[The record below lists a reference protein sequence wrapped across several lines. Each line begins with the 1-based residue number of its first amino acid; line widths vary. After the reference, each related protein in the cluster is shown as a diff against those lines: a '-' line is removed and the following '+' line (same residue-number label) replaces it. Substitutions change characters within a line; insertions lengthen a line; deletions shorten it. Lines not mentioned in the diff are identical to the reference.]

1 MSVKLPRCLLF
12 DMDGTLLDSLPGIAY
27 SVQAAFDAAGLPDL
41 PFDLRQLIGPPIR
54 TILSRAAE
62 TDDPALLDT
71 LERHFRASYDNKGWR
86 QSVCFPDALEVLQA
100 MKKSGHRLFIVTN
113 KPRHSSTMAIEAEGI
128 APLFERIY
136 TRDSIEP
143 PYASKA
149 DMLQAL
155 LSDQH
160 LSPPECVMVGDTME
174 DAGAAAMHKIDF
186 IFMEHGYGEISSAHP
201 VMLRL
206 GKFSE
211 FLPYLAM
218 ENVQ

>member
-1 MSVKLPRCLLF
+1 VSVKLPRCLLF
-12 DMDGTLLDSLPGIAY
+12 DLDGTLLDSLPGIAY
-27 SVQAAFDAAGLPDL
+27 SVEAAFDAAGLARR
-41 PFDLRQLIGPPIR
+41 PFHLRQLIGPPIR

-62 TDDPALLDT
+62 TNDPILLDT
-71 LERHFRASYDNKGWR
+71 LEQHFRASYDSEGWR

-100 MKKSGHRLFIVTN
+100 MKRNGHRLFVVTN
-113 KPRHSSTMAIEAEGI
+113 KPRHSSTMAMEAEGI

-143 PYASKA
+143 PYVTKA
-149 DMLQAL
+149 DMLHAL
-155 LSDQH
+155 LTDQH
-160 LSPPECVMVGDTME
+160 LSRQDCVMVGDTME
-174 DAGAAAMHKIDF
+174 DASAAAMHQIDF
-186 IFMEHGYGEISSAHP
+186 IFMEYGYGEISSAHP
-201 VMLRL
+201 VMLKL

>member
-1 MSVKLPRCLLF
+1 M
-12 DMDGTLLDSLPGIAY
+12 
-27 SVQAAFDAAGLPDL
+27 QAAFDAVGLPEHS
-41 PFDLRQLIGPPIR
+41 FNLRQLIGPPIR

-62 TDDPALLDT
+62 TDDPALLDA
-71 LERHFRASYDNKGWR
+71 LERHFRASYDSEGWR

-113 KPRHSSTMAIEAEGI
+113 KPRHSSTMAIAAEGI

-149 DMLQAL
+149 DMLHGL
-155 LSDQH
+155 LTDQH
-160 LSPPECVMVGDTME
+160 LSPQDCVMVGDTME
-174 DAGAAAMHKIDF
+174 DASAAAMHKIKF

-206 GKFSE
+206 GKFSQ

-218 ENVQ
+218 ENV

>member
-1 MSVKLPRCLLF
+1 MSVTLPRCLLF

-27 SVQAAFDAAGLPDL
+27 SIEAAFHAAGVPER

-54 TILSRAAE
+54 TILSRMAG

-71 LERHFRASYDNKGWR
+71 LERHFRASYDNEGWR
-86 QSVCFPDALEVLQA
+86 QSICFPDALEVLQA

-113 KPRHSSTMAIEAEGI
+113 KPHHSSTMAIEAEGI
-128 APLFERIY
+128 ASFFERIY
-136 TRDSIEP
+136 TRDSKKP
-143 PYASKA
+143 PYSSKA

-155 LSDQH
+155 LTDQH
-160 LSPPECVMVGDTME
+160 LSPHDCVMVGDTME
-174 DAGAAAMHKIDF
+174 DASAAAMHTIKF
-186 IFMEHGYGEISSAHP
+186 IFMEHGYGEISTTHP
-201 VMLRL
+201 VLLRL

>member
-1 MSVKLPRCLLF
+1 VSVKLPRCVLF
-12 DMDGTLLDSLPGIAY
+12 DMDGTLLDSLRGIAY
-27 SVQAAFDAAGLPDL
+27 SVRAAFDAAGLAKR

-71 LERHFRASYDNKGWR
+71 LERHFRASYDNEGWR

-100 MKKSGHRLFIVTN
+100 MKESGHRLFIVTN
-113 KPRHSSTMAIEAEGI
+113 KPRHSSTVAIEAEGI
-128 APLFERIY
+128 ATLFERIY

-149 DMLQAL
+149 DMLHAL
-155 LSDQH
+155 LTDQH
-160 LSPPECVMVGDTME
+160 LSPQDCVMVGDTME
-174 DAGAAAMHKIDF
+174 DASAAAMHKINF

-218 ENVQ
+218 ENV

>member
-1 MSVKLPRCLLF
+1 VSVQLPRCLLF

-27 SVQAAFDAAGLPDL
+27 SVQAAFDAAGLPER
-41 PFDLRQLIGPPIR
+41 PFHLRQLIGPPIR

-62 TDDPALLDT
+62 TDDPALLDR

-86 QSVCFPDALEVLQA
+86 QSVFFPDALEVLQA

-113 KPRHSSTMAIEAEGI
+113 KPRHISIMAIEAEGI

-136 TRDSIEP
+136 TRDSKEP
-143 PYASKA
+143 PYVSKA
-149 DMLQAL
+149 DMLLAL
-155 LSDQH
+155 LTDQH
-160 LSPPECVMVGDTME
+160 LSPQDCVMVGDTME
-174 DAGAAAMHKIDF
+174 DASAAAMHKIDF
-186 IFMEHGYGEISSAHP
+186 IFMEHGYGEVSSTHP
-201 VMLRL
+201 VLLKL

>member
-1 MSVKLPRCLLF
+1 VSVKLPRCLLF
-12 DMDGTLLDSLPGIAY
+12 DLDGTLLDSLPGIAY
-27 SVQAAFDAAGLPDL
+27 SVQAAFDAAGLPERAY
-41 PFDLRQLIGPPIR
+41 DLRQLIGPPIR

-71 LERHFRASYDNKGWR
+71 LEQHFRASYDNEGWR

-128 APLFERIY
+128 ASLFERIY
-136 TRDSIEP
+136 TRDSIDP
-143 PYASKA
+143 PYATKA
-149 DMLQAL
+149 DMLHAL
-155 LSDQH
+155 LTDQH
-160 LSPPECVMVGDTME
+160 LSPQECVMVGDTME
-174 DAGAAAMHKIDF
+174 DASAAAMHRINF
-186 IFMEHGYGEISSAHP
+186 IFMEHGYGEISSVHP
-201 VMLRL
+201 VMLKL

>member
-1 MSVKLPRCLLF
+1 VSVKLPRCVLF

-27 SVQAAFDAAGLPDL
+27 SVQAAFDAVGLPERD
-41 PFDLRQLIGPPIR
+41 FDLRQLIGPPIR

-62 TDDPALLDT
+62 TNDPALLDT
-71 LERHFRASYDNKGWR
+71 LERLFRASYDREGWR
-86 QSVCFPDALEVLQA
+86 QSVCFPDAFEVLQA

-128 APLFERIY
+128 APFFERIY

-149 DMLQAL
+149 DMLHAL
-155 LSDQH
+155 LTDQH
-160 LSPPECVMVGDTME
+160 LSPQDCVMVGDTME
-174 DAGAAAMHKIDF
+174 DASAAAMHKINF
-186 IFMEHGYGEISSAHP
+186 IFMEHGYGEVSSAHP
-201 VMLRL
+201 VMLKL

-218 ENVQ
+218 ETV

>member
-1 MSVKLPRCLLF
+1 MSARLPRCVLF

-27 SVQAAFDAAGLPDL
+27 SVQAAFDAAGLPERAY
-41 PFDLRQLIGPPIR
+41 DLRQLIGPPIR

-62 TDDPALLDT
+62 THDPALLDT
-71 LERHFRASYDNKGWR
+71 LERHFRASYDSEGWR

-128 APLFERIY
+128 APFFERIY
-136 TRDSIEP
+136 TRDSIDP
-143 PYASKA
+143 PYATKA
-149 DMLQAL
+149 DMLHAL
-155 LSDQH
+155 LTDQR
-160 LSPPECVMVGDTME
+160 LSPQECVMVGDTME
-174 DAGAAAMHKIDF
+174 DAGAAAMHKINF
-186 IFMEHGYGEISSAHP
+186 IFMEHGYGEMTSAHP

-218 ENVQ
+218 ENV

>member
-1 MSVKLPRCLLF
+1 VSVKLPRCLLF

-27 SVQAAFDAAGLPDL
+27 SVQAAFDAAGLPERAY
-41 PFDLRQLIGPPIR
+41 DLRQLIGPPIR

-71 LERHFRASYDNKGWR
+71 LEQHFRASYDNEGWR

-113 KPRHSSTMAIEAEGI
+113 KPRRSSTMAIEAEGI
-128 APLFERIY
+128 ASLFERIY
-136 TRDSIEP
+136 TRDSIDP
-143 PYASKA
+143 PYATKA
-149 DMLQAL
+149 DMLHAL
-155 LSDQH
+155 LTDQH
-160 LSPPECVMVGDTME
+160 LSPQECVMVGDTME
-174 DAGAAAMHKIDF
+174 DASAAAMHKINF
-186 IFMEHGYGEISSAHP
+186 IFMEHGYGEISPAHP
-201 VMLRL
+201 VMLKL

-211 FLPYLAM
+211 FLPHLAM

>member
-1 MSVKLPRCLLF
+1 
-12 DMDGTLLDSLPGIAY
+12 MDGTLLDSLRGIAY
-27 SVQAAFDAAGLPDL
+27 SVQAAFDAAGLAKR

-71 LERHFRASYDNKGWR
+71 LERHFRASYDNEGWR

-100 MKKSGHRLFIVTN
+100 MKESGHRLFIVTN
-113 KPRHSSTMAIEAEGI
+113 KPRHSSTVAIEAEGI

-143 PYASKA
+143 PYASKV
-149 DMLQAL
+149 DMLHAL
-155 LSDQH
+155 LTDQH
-160 LSPPECVMVGDTME
+160 LSPQDCVMVGDTME
-174 DAGAAAMHKIDF
+174 DASAAAMHKINF

-211 FLPYLAM
+211 FLPYLAT
-218 ENVQ
+218 ENV

>member
-1 MSVKLPRCLLF
+1 MSVKLPRCVLF
-12 DMDGTLLDSLPGIAY
+12 DMDGTLLDSLPGIEY
-27 SVQAAFDAAGLPDL
+27 SVKAAFGAAGLPER
-41 PFDLRQLIGPPIR
+41 PFHLRKLIGPPIR

-71 LERHFRASYDNKGWR
+71 LERHFRASYDNEGWR
-86 QSVCFPDALEVLQA
+86 QSICFPDALEVLQA

-128 APLFERIY
+128 ACLFERIY
-136 TRDSIEP
+136 TRDSKNP
-143 PYASKA
+143 PYISKA

-155 LSDQH
+155 LTDQH
-160 LSPPECVMVGDTME
+160 LSPQDCVMVGDTME

-186 IFMEHGYGEISSAHP
+186 IFMEHGYGEVSSAHP
-201 VMLRL
+201 VMLKL
-206 GKFSE
+206 GNFSE

-218 ENVQ
+218 ENMQ

>member
-1 MSVKLPRCLLF
+1 
-12 DMDGTLLDSLPGIAY
+12 MDGTLLDSLPGIAY
-27 SVQAAFDAAGLPDL
+27 SVDAAFAAAGLPER

-71 LERHFRASYDNKGWR
+71 LERHFRASYDNEGWR

-128 APLFERIY
+128 APFFERIY
-136 TRDSIEP
+136 TRDSIVP

-155 LSDQH
+155 LTDQH
-160 LSPPECVMVGDTME
+160 LSPQECVMVGDTME
-174 DAGAAAMHKIDF
+174 DASAAAMHKVNF

>member
-27 SVQAAFDAAGLPDL
+27 SVHAAFDGAGLPES

-54 TILSRAAE
+54 TILSRVAE

-71 LERHFRASYDNKGWR
+71 LERHFRASYDNEGWR

-100 MKKSGHRLFIVTN
+100 MKERGHRLFIVTN
-113 KPRHSSTMAIEAEGI
+113 KPRHSSTVAIEAEGI

-136 TRDSIEP
+136 TPDSIEP
-143 PYASKA
+143 PYASKE
-149 DMLQAL
+149 DMLRAL
-155 LSDQH
+155 LTDQH
-160 LSPPECVMVGDTME
+160 LSQQDCVMVGDTME
-174 DAGAAAMHKIDF
+174 DASAAAMHKINF

-206 GKFSE
+206 GKLSE

-218 ENVQ
+218 ENV

>member
-1 MSVKLPRCLLF
+1 VSITLPRCVLF

-27 SVQAAFDAAGLPDL
+27 SVQAAFDAVGLSERAY
-41 PFDLRQLIGPPIR
+41 DLRQLIGPPIR

-62 TDDPALLDT
+62 THDPALLDT
-71 LERHFRASYDNKGWR
+71 LERHFRASYDSEGWR

-128 APLFERIY
+128 APFFERIY
-136 TRDSIEP
+136 TRDSIDP
-143 PYASKA
+143 PYATKA
-149 DMLQAL
+149 DMLHAL
-155 LSDQH
+155 LTDQR
-160 LSPPECVMVGDTME
+160 LSPQECVMVGDTME
-174 DAGAAAMHKIDF
+174 DAGAAAMHKINF
-186 IFMEHGYGEISSAHP
+186 IFMEHGYGEMTSAHP

-218 ENVQ
+218 ENV

>member
-1 MSVKLPRCLLF
+1 
-12 DMDGTLLDSLPGIAY
+12 MDGTLLDSLPGIAY
-27 SVQAAFDAAGLPDL
+27 SVQAAFDAAGLPER

-71 LERHFRASYDNKGWR
+71 LEQHFRASYDSEGWR
-86 QSVCFPDALEVLQA
+86 QSICFPDAFEVLQA

-128 APLFERIY
+128 APFFEGIY

-149 DMLQAL
+149 EMLHAL
-155 LSDQH
+155 LIDQH
-160 LSPPECVMVGDTME
+160 LSPQECAMVGDTME
-174 DAGAAAMHKIDF
+174 DASAAAIHKMKF
-186 IFMEHGYGEISSAHP
+186 IFMEHGYGEISSVHP

>member
-1 MSVKLPRCLLF
+1 VSVTLPRCVLF

-27 SVQAAFDAAGLPDL
+27 SVQAAFDAVGLSERAY
-41 PFDLRQLIGPPIR
+41 DLRQLIGPPIR

-62 TDDPALLDT
+62 THDPALLDT
-71 LERHFRASYDNKGWR
+71 LERHFRASYDSEGWR

-128 APLFERIY
+128 APFFERIY
-136 TRDSIEP
+136 TRDSIDP
-143 PYASKA
+143 PYATKA
-149 DMLQAL
+149 DMLHAL
-155 LSDQH
+155 LTDQR
-160 LSPPECVMVGDTME
+160 LSPQECVMVGDTME
-174 DAGAAAMHKIDF
+174 DAGAAAMHKINF
-186 IFMEHGYGEISSAHP
+186 IFMEHGYGEMTSAHP

-218 ENVQ
+218 ENV